1 MKGGSTMLPEKQNQA
16 FQSFA
21 ASVRQN
27 DILDP
32 KTTRL
37 IFLAVSMA
45 FGCYP

>member
-1 MKGGSTMLPEKQNQA
+1 MLSEEQNQA

-21 ASVRQN
+21 TGAREN

-37 IFLAVSMA
+37 IYLAVSMA
-45 FGCYP
+45 IGCYP

>member
-1 MKGGSTMLPEKQNQA
+1 MQPEDQNQA
-16 FQSFA
+16 FASFA
-21 ASVRQN
+21 AGVRQN

-45 FGCYP
+45 IGCYP